1 MRNYTF
7 CNSSISAFI
16 LFYFFFDN
24 FAFFQHETGLCKN
37 LLQEYAQKMNFAIPL
52 YQCQKDDG
60 PGRGSLFS
68 CTVEIGGIRYIGAV
82 AKTKKEAEI
91 KAARTALLAIQSCPN
106 SLSAKSVN
114 QVQLTVIPSCKR
126 KEAADCSVTPK
137 STAAPRAKKGRFK
150 RGVLRKRGFRNG
162 LVNLDFNNIDRSALE
177 PFTTEAVQLPGYAG
191 PVDLAKDTLPNSE
204 SRTTDLSSSNNDF
217 LVSNVQSDMP
227 PHVNSNFGNG
237 CSGTLNSNQV
247 NCATSNVMSFPLTD
261 VQPTCSEVG
270 NVAAGVTGEL
280 Q

>member
-1 MRNYTF
+1 
-7 CNSSISAFI
+7 
-16 LFYFFFDN
+16 
-24 FAFFQHETGLCKN
+24 
-37 LLQEYAQKMNFAIPL
+37 MNFAIPL

-106 SLSAKSVN
+106 SLSEKSVN

-126 KEAADCSVTPK
+126 KEAADCSVKPK
-137 STAAPRAKKGRFK
+137 STASPRAKKGRFK
-150 RGVLRKRGFRNG
+150 RFKRGVLRNRDFING
-162 LVNLDFNNIDRSALE
+162 LVNLDFDNTDRSTLE
-177 PFTTEAVQLPGYAG
+177 PFTTGVVQLPGYVG
-191 PVDLAKDTLPNSE
+191 PVDLAKDTLLNSE
-204 SRTTDLSSSNNDF
+204 CRTTDLSSNNNDV
-217 LVSNVQSDMP
+217 LVSNVQSNMP
-227 PHVNSNFGNG
+227 LLLNGNSGNG
-237 CSGTLNSNQV
+237 CSGTFNSNQV
-247 NCATSNVMSFPLTD
+247 NCATSNVMSSPLTD
-261 VQPTCSEVG
+261 VQPTCSEVA